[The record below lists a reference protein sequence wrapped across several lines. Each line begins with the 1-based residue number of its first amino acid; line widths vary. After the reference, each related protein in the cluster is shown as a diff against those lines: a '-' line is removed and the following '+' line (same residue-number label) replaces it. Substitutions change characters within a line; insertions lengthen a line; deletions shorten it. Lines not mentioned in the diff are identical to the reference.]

1 MTKENKELLL
11 NDLIARLPYSVKI
24 HCGGVILGYLHHHYE
39 KPVEEKDLYEIA
51 KVSDEPVCYA
61 INSRYDITEV
71 KPYLRP
77 MSDMTPEENAKYYD
91 TQYHFINDYDDHTEY
106 SYDTLAT
113 YDYLNSIHVDYRGLI
128 NKGLAIKVTKENNP
142 YKK

>member
-1 MTKENKELLL
+1 MNEKDKELLL
-11 NDLIARLPYSVKI
+11 TDLSARLPYGVKI
-24 HCGGVILGYLHHHYE
+24 HTSFMGHGSDEELIVINKNAMLGDYE
-39 KPVEEKDLYEIA
+39 SVVINPVEDDINDGYEL
-51 KVSDEPVCYA
+51 E
-61 INSRYDITEV
+61 NV

-77 MSDMTPEENAKYYD
+77 ISDMTPEEYAKYYD
-91 TQYHFINDYDDHTEY
+91 TQYHFINDYDDHSTY

-142 YKK
+142 YKQ